1 MAKKIT
7 VESLKK
13 RLEDLKE
20 VEQTAEV
27 MAEIDEINEKISEME
42 SQQAPKAKA
51 SGPYTIYE
59 EWRMERKGKELI
71 KLKLVKE
78 VLLLP
83 EQAEELNSQKFNSLI
98 EYIEK

>member
-7 VESLKK
+7 IESLKK

-27 MAEIDEINEKISEME
+27 MAEIDELTEKIAEME
-42 SQQAPKAKA
+42 KTGVKSPAK
-51 SGPYTIYE
+51 GPYTAYE